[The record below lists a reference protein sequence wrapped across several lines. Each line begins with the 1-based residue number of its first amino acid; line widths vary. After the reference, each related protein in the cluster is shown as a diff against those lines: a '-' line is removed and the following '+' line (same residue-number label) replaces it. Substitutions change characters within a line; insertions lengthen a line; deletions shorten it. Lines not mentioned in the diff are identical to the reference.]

1 MILNECLILVS
12 DFFFFSDL
20 VGISEGSSY
29 PPSRS

>member
-12 DFFFFSDL
+12 DFFFSDL

-29 PPSRS
+29 SPSRS